1 MLTLAPIS
9 DKVQIESI
17 FNEKGIALS
26 EFSGCVTAKNGD
38 DVLGLC
44 LYELDLK
51 KITVHYIEPLNDIPL
66 ADGILR
72 STLHVAAERS
82 VMNAFYADTVPEA
95 FLKTIGF
102 IKNADDKSL
111 DIDKLFKSCCDCNK

>member
-1 MLTLAPIS
+1 MLTLAPMS
-9 DKVQIESI
+9 DKKQIESI
-17 FNEKGIALS
+17 FNEKGIAIG
-26 EFSGCVTAKNGD
+26 EFSGCVSAKNGAE
-38 DVLGLC
+38 VLGLC
-44 LYELDLK
+44 LYELDSK

-82 VMNAFYADTVPEA
+82 VMNAFYADTVPEE

-102 IKNADDKSL
+102 IKNQSEKSL

>member
-1 MLTLAPIS
+1 MLTLAPMGY
-9 DKVQIESI
+9 KAQIESI
-17 FNEKGIALS
+17 FNEKGIAVS
-26 EFSGCVTAKNGD
+26 EYSGCVTAKNGD
-38 DVLGLC
+38 EVLGFC
-44 LYELDLK
+44 LYELDDK
-51 KITVHYIEPLNDIPL
+51 KITVHYIEPLDDIPL

-82 VMNAFYADTVPEA
+82 VMNAFYTDTVPES